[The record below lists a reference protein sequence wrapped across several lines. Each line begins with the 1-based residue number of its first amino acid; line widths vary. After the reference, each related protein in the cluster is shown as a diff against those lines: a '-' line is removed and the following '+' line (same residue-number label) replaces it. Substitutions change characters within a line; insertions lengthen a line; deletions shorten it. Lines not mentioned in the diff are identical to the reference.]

1 MIASPKPG
9 FDIPESA
16 LEKSIPTSLI
26 REIID
31 GKPYYYKGYQE
42 VLAGNVNEE
51 GVMGCSSL
59 QSFIVSYLVRVLFRS
74 IDESRYLVAT
84 NEPGL
89 HVDKRNNLAS
99 DILVFDYNV
108 LTIDQINLNYAQVPP
123 VISVEVDT
131 RIELE
136 DVTESKYV
144 ALKTMKLLEFGVE
157 KVIWFFTETKQIM
170 IATPGNWT
178 TFGWDH
184 EVALMPGALCNVGQ
198 FLRSKSSRFA

>member
-1 MIASPKPG
+1 MIASPRPG
-9 FDIPESA
+9 FDIPENA

-42 VLAGNVNEE
+42 VLAGSVNEE
-51 GVMGCSSL
+51 GIMGCSSL
-59 QSFIVSYLVRVLFRS
+59 QSFIVNYLIRVLFRS

-89 HVDKRNNLAS
+89 HINKRNNLAS
-99 DILVFDYNV
+99 DILVFDYDV

-131 RIELE
+131 RIELD

-170 IATPGNWT
+170 IAMPGNWT

-184 EVALMPGALCNVGQ
+184 EVALMPGTLCNVGQ
-198 FLRSKSSRFA
+198 FLRSKGSKYA

>member
-1 MIASPKPG
+1 MIASPTPG
-9 FDIPESA
+9 LDIPENA
-16 LEKSIPTSLI
+16 LEESIPTSLI

-42 VLAGNVNEE
+42 VLAGNINEE
-51 GVMGCSSL
+51 GVMGCSTL

-74 IDESRYLVAT
+74 IDESKYLVAT

-89 HVDKRNNLAS
+89 HINKRNNLAS
-99 DILVFDYNV
+99 DMMIFEYNT

-123 VISVEVDT
+123 VVSVEVDT

-157 KVIWFFTETKQIM
+157 KVIWFFTETRQIM
-170 IATPGNWT
+170 IATPGNWA
-178 TFGWDH
+178 TFHWDY
-184 EVALMPGALCNVGQ
+184 EVVLMPGALCNVGQ
-198 FLRSKSSRFA
+198 FLRSKGSKFA

>member
-1 MIASPKPG
+1 M
-9 FDIPESA
+9 
-16 LEKSIPTSLI
+16 LI

-59 QSFIVSYLVRVLFRS
+59 QSFIVAYLVRVLLRS
-74 IDESRYLVAT
+74 IDEDRYLIAS

-89 HVDKRNNLAS
+89 HIDKKNNLSS

-108 LTIDQINLNYAQVPP
+108 LTIDEINLRYAQVPP
-123 VISVEVDT
+123 IISVEVDT

-136 DVTESKYV
+136 NVAESKYV
-144 ALKTMKLLEFGVE
+144 AMKTMKLLNFGVK

-170 IATPGNWT
+170 IATPGNWA
-178 TFGWDH
+178 TFGWDY

-198 FLRSKSSRFA
+198 YLRSKGSKYA

>member
-1 MIASPKPG
+1 MIASPRPG
-9 FDIPESA
+9 FDIPENA

-51 GVMGCSSL
+51 GVMGCSIL
-59 QSFIVSYLVRVLFRS
+59 QSFIVAYLVRVLLRS
-74 IDESRYLVAT
+74 IDEDRYLIAS

-89 HVDKRNNLAS
+89 HIDKKNNLSS

-108 LTIDQINLNYAQVPP
+108 LTIDEINLRYAQVPP
-123 VISVEVDT
+123 IISVEVDT

-136 DVTESKYV
+136 NVAESKYV
-144 ALKTMKLLEFGVE
+144 AMKTMKLLNFGVK

-170 IATPGNWT
+170 IATPGNWA

-198 FLRSKSSRFA
+198 YLRSKGSKYA

>member
-42 VLAGNVNEE
+42 VLAGNVKEE
-51 GVMGCSSL
+51 GIMGCSSL

-84 NEPGL
+84 NEPGI

-123 VISVEVDT
+123 VVSVEVDT

-144 ALKTMKLLEFGVE
+144 ALKTMKLLEFGVD

-198 FLRSKSSRFA
+198 FLRSKGSRFA

>member
-59 QSFIVSYLVRVLFRS
+59 QSFIVSYLVRVLLRS

-108 LTIDQINLNYAQVPP
+108 LTIDQINLNYARVPP

-184 EVALMPGALCNVGQ
+184 EVVLMPGALCNVGQ
-198 FLRSKSSRFA
+198 FLRSKGSRFA